1 MQKFQLYR
9 QLDSMDCG
17 PSCLR
22 MVAKHYGKHYSLDTL
37 RKKSEY
43 TRVGVS
49 MLGIS
54 QAAESI
60 GLRSTGVRFSFK
72 EMCSANLPC
81 ILHWNQ
87 KHFVVLYSI
96 RGKGDNMQMFIADP
110 AGGLN
115 KFSVPEFKK
124 CWISSVNEG
133 VETGTALLLEPTPE
147 FYNEPGEESNRKGFG
162 FLFSY
167 LRPYKQLFSQLIIG
181 LLAGSIIQLI
191 LPLLTQNIVDIGIGT
206 QDVGFIW
213 VVLIAQLVL
222 TLSSVFVE
230 FIRGWILLHLGT
242 RINISLISDFLAK
255 LMRLPIGFFDTKMTG
270 DIMQRIGD
278 NRRIQQLLTGSSLS
292 ILFSM
297 VNIVI
302 FGIVLLIYSSVI
314 FMIFF
319 AASALYI
326 LWITLFLKKRRELDF
341 KAFAQNSANQSS
353 IVQLITGM
361 QEIKL
366 NACERQKRWEWEDIQ
381 AKLFKISIKGLA
393 LGQYQEAGATLINQ
407 LKNIIITVVAASS
420 VIEGDLTLGMMMS
433 VQYIIGQL
441 NSPIAQIIGFIRQT
455 QDAKIS
461 LERLAEIHDK
471 EDEINPEK

>member
-1 MQKFQLYR
+1 
-9 QLDSMDCG
+9 MDCG

-37 RKKSEY
+37 RKKCEY
-43 TRVGVS
+43 TRIGVS

-72 EMCSANLPC
+72 ELCSANLPC
-81 ILHWNQ
+81 ILHWNH
-87 KHFVVLYSI
+87 KHFVVLYGI
-96 RGKGDNMQMFIADP
+96 TGKREKKQMLVADP

-115 KFSVPEFKK
+115 KFSVSEFKK

-147 FYNEPGEESNRKGFG
+147 FYNEAGEESNRKGFG

-206 QDVGFIW
+206 QNVGFIW

-278 NRRIQQLLTGSSLS
+278 NRRI
-292 ILFSM
+292 
-297 VNIVI
+297 
-302 FGIVLLIYSSVI
+302 
-314 FMIFF
+314 
-319 AASALYI
+319 
-326 LWITLFLKKRRELDF
+326 
-341 KAFAQNSANQSS
+341 
-353 IVQLITGM
+353 
-361 QEIKL
+361 
-366 NACERQKRWEWEDIQ
+366 
-381 AKLFKISIKGLA
+381 
-393 LGQYQEAGATLINQ
+393 
-407 LKNIIITVVAASS
+407 
-420 VIEGDLTLGMMMS
+420 
-433 VQYIIGQL
+433 
-441 NSPIAQIIGFIRQT
+441 
-455 QDAKIS
+455 
-461 LERLAEIHDK
+461 
-471 EDEINPEK
+471 